1 MPQAWYLKLGFG
13 QLEYSPNGCITR
25 CDILGSNNVWTPNL
39 RPLVR
44 TAIETRIVFSPLA
57 WQIQWTPWGGS
68 VQVKVT
74 KREHL
79 KTKKYWDD
87 KVGSFNGSSSFHT
100 DREISMWL
108 HTLRPVWAQELP
120 LSSCTDQWRH
130 IGIPYVPLNP
140 VEIRVLYT
148 ISLYELQEE
157 FQDNQH
163 TLMMVGLEVTSVYVE
178 EELVLWIL

>member
-1 MPQAWYLKLGFG
+1 
-13 QLEYSPNGCITR
+13 
-25 CDILGSNNVWTPNL
+25 
-39 RPLVR
+39 
-44 TAIETRIVFSPLA
+44 
-57 WQIQWTPWGGS
+57 
-68 VQVKVT
+68 
-74 KREHL
+74 
-79 KTKKYWDD
+79 
-87 KVGSFNGSSSFHT
+87 
-100 DREISMWL
+100 MWL

-178 EELVLWIL
+178 EELVL